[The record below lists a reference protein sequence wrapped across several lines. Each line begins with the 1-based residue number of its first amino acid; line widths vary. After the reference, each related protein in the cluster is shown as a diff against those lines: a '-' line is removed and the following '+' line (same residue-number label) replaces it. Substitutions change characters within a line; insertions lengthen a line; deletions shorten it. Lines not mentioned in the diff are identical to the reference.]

1 METWAVEAR
10 EICKRFPGV
19 QALDHASVAVAPG
32 SCHALMGENGA
43 GKSTLGKI
51 LSGIYEPDSGTILL
65 EGRPVRFANPMQAS
79 QAGVSIVHQELLFCE
94 NMTVGEN
101 LCLEDLPNRRGW
113 VDWGEMRRR
122 AKAWLEAIG
131 ADVDPDAT
139 VGSLPISLQQMVQ
152 IAGAIGRGAKVLI
165 FDEPT
170 SSLTQRETETLFD
183 QIRRLTSQGV
193 ACIYVS
199 HRMDEIF
206 EICDSVTVLRD
217 GKTVG
222 TRPTEGLTRDE
233 LVRMMIGRNIDTAS
247 VRAIG
252 THPDGVLLRVQGLG
266 SPPRFADVSFEVRAG
281 EVVGFAGLVGA
292 GRSEVAQAIFGLDP
306 KATGRVWV
314 GGTEAARRSPA
325 SMMRLGLGLV
335 PEDRKRQGLVLGM
348 TARENISLPSLPR
361 LSRAGFVDRERE
373 LELARRFFDA
383 MAVKAPHVDA
393 PSAGL
398 SGGNQQKL
406 VMAKW
411 LAADCRVLI
420 LDEPTR
426 GVDVGTKSE
435 IHHMIRRLAAEGRAV
450 VVISS
455 ELPELLT
462 VSDRILAM
470 RNGRIAGELP
480 ADAATEEA
488 LLRLMTGVEAAVS
501 A

>member
-1 METWAVEAR
+1 MTNWAVEAK

-19 QALDHASVAVAPG
+19 QALDRASVAVAPG

-51 LSGIYEPDSGTILL
+51 LSGIYEPDSGQILL
-65 EGRPVRFANPMQAS
+65 EGRPVRFGNPIQAAR
-79 QAGVSIVHQELLFCE
+79 AGISIVHQELLFCE

-113 VDWGEMRRR
+113 IDWGEMRRR

-139 VGSLPISLQQMVQ
+139 VGNLPISLQQMVQ

-170 SSLTQRETETLFD
+170 SSLTQRETETLFA

-206 EICDSVTVLRD
+206 EICDAVTVLRD

-233 LVRMMIGRNIDTAS
+233 LVRMMIGRSIDTAS
-247 VRAIG
+247 VRAIRTEPG
-252 THPDGVLLRVQGLG
+252 EPLLRVEGLT
-266 SPPRFADVSFEVRAG
+266 SPRRFRGVSFEVRRG

-306 KATGRVWV
+306 AATGRVRI
-314 GGTEAARRSPA
+314 GDREPARRSPA
-325 SMMRLGLGLV
+325 VLMGLGVGLV

-348 TARENISLPSLPR
+348 NARENISLPSLPA
-361 LSRAGFVDRERE
+361 LSRWGFIERRREY
-373 LELARRFFDA
+373 ELARRFFEA
-383 MAVKAPHVDA
+383 MDVRAPHVDA
-393 PSAGL
+393 PAAGL

-435 IHHMIRRLAAEGRAV
+435 IHQMIRRLAAEGRAV
-450 VVISS
+450 MVISS

-470 RNGRIAGELP
+470 RNGEIVGEVR
-480 ADAATEEA
+480 AEDATEEA
-488 LLRLMTGVEAAVS
+488 LMRLMTGVEAATV
-501 A
+501 